1 MVSEILIDVWRLNP
15 ESELHFRH
23 WDNEWTVFDV
33 GSGQTHQMD
42 TLTAATLMMFESGPS
57 DISRLASQLADE
69 LSLPNN
75 RELSTAL
82 TGIVERLVATGLI
95 EVTAP

>member
-1 MVSEILIDVWRLNP
+1 MTWSLNALASSLHWRRW
-15 ESELHFRH
+15 H
-23 WDNEWTVFDV
+23 DEWVVFDV

-57 DISRLASQLADE
+57 DIPRLASQLADE

-75 RELSTAL
+75 PELSTAL
-82 TGIVERLVATGLI
+82 TGIVERLVAAGLM
-95 EVTAP
+95 EPAAP